1 MSEAQSDFLTHGRI
15 MGGVVTT
22 PDFAASL
29 ADYTDVLGFRLIE
42 SGTLPT
48 DLAAA
53 WGCPNSAGARMAVL
67 QPFSGVE
74 CYLRL
79 IEQPI
84 PDGFVPTT
92 SYGWASYEITVQD
105 VFALPDRLASTGFDI
120 VGPPKEIPSLPFFV
134 AMQVHGRGKEML
146 YFNEVRMDT
155 PSTDLPK
162 ARCPMDHIFIII
174 LAAKDRVGSCDWYRD
189 RLGLDLG
196 DTYTIEY
203 SMINKAFCLPDG
215 TTSSLTMVQAG
226 RMPIL
231 EVDDYP
237 PEARDRPCH
246 EGMLPPGNALVSL
259 AVRDLDALRLDW
271 ITPPTVRTEAPYLGR
286 RSATTIGPSGELLEL
301 IEID

>member
-1 MSEAQSDFLTHGRI
+1 MSDFLTHGRI

-22 PDFAASL
+22 PDFDASL
-29 ADYTDVLGFRLIE
+29 ADYTDVLGFALLDY
-42 SGTLPT
+42 GTLSA

-67 QPFSGVE
+67 QPVSGVE
-74 CYLRL
+74 CYIRL
-79 IEQPI
+79 IEQPL

-92 SYGWASYEITVQD
+92 TYGWASYEITVQD
-105 VFALPDRLASTGFDI
+105 VFALPDRLAASGFDI
-120 VGPPKEIPSLPFFV
+120 IGPPKEIPSLPFFV

-155 PSTDLPK
+155 PSSDLPK
-162 ARCPMDHIFIII
+162 AQCPMDHIFIII
-174 LAAKDRVGSCDWYRD
+174 LAAKDRLATCDWYRD

-203 SMINKAFCLPDG
+203 TMINKAFGLPDG

-237 PEARDRPCH
+237 PETRERPRH
-246 EGMLPPGNALVSL
+246 DGMLPPGNALVTL
-259 AVRDLDALRLDW
+259 AVRDLDAVAVDW
-271 ITPPTVRTEAPYLGR
+271 ITPPIARAEAPYAGR
-286 RSATTIGPSGELLEL
+286 RAATTIGLSGELLEL
-301 IEID
+301 IEIG